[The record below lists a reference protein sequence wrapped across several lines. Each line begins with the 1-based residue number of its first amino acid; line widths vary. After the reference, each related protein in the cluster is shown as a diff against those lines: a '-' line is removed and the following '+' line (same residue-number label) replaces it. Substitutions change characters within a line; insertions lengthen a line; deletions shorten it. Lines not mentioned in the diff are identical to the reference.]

1 MAPGVSRAPCAEARC
16 PSPRVGNA
24 AIATS
29 LRVVSPSRFGS
40 RQRACDP
47 SFRRLTPSE
56 RAGVRGLRR
65 LWFERREH
73 CENTARTLREHCENT
88 ARTLQEHCAVVRK
101 NTKSTAKRQPD
112 DNGPASHDI
121 SQDKPRHQSRQ
132 ATTSVKTSHD
142 ISRHR
147 RTSRI
152 APADLRTDPVAS
164 IASDPF
170 AQPLPQDPCPRAAP
184 SPTVIASSLRRTSCP

>member
-24 AIATS
+24 ANATS

-73 CENTARTLREHCENT
+73 RKNT

-132 ATTSVKTSHD
+132 ATTSAKTSHD

-147 RTSRI
+147 PTSRI

>member
-24 AIATS
+24 ANATS

-73 CENTARTLREHCENT
+73 RKNT

-121 SQDKPRHQSRQ
+121 SQDQPRHQSRQ
-132 ATTSVKTSHD
+132 ATTSAKTSHD
-142 ISRHR
+142 ISQDQPRHQPR
-147 RTSRI
+147 PATTSADTDRPPESHLLI
-152 APADLRTDPVAS
+152 SVPIQLPRSPAT
-164 IASDPF
+164 
-170 AQPLPQDPCPRAAP
+170 P
-184 SPTVIASSLRRTSCP
+184 SPSRSLKILVPEQHHLRP

>member
-24 AIATS
+24 ANATS

-73 CENTARTLREHCENT
+73 RKNTARTLREHCENT
-88 ARTLQEHCAVVRK
+88 ARTLRGCTEEHEEHSEAAAR
-101 NTKSTAKRQPD
+101 RQR
-112 DNGPASHDI
+112 SC
-121 SQDKPRHQSRQ
+121 KPRHQSRQ

-147 RTSRI
+147 RASRI

>member
-24 AIATS
+24 ANATS

-73 CENTARTLREHCENT
+73 CKNTARTLREHCKNT
-88 ARTLQEHCAVVRK
+88 ARLYGRTRRAQRSGSQTTTVLQATTSVK
-101 NTKSTAKRQPD
+101 T
-112 DNGPASHDI
+112 SHDI

-132 ATTSVKTSHD
+132 ATTSADTDGPPESHLL
-142 ISRHR
+142 ISVPIQLPR
-147 RTSRI
+147 S
-152 APADLRTDPVAS
+152 PAT
-164 IASDPF
+164 
-170 AQPLPQDPCPRAAP
+170 P
-184 SPTVIASSLRRTSCP
+184 SPSHSLTILVPEQHHLRP

>member
-24 AIATS
+24 ANATS

-73 CENTARTLREHCENT
+73 RKNT

-121 SQDKPRHQSRQ
+121 SQDQPRHQSRP
-132 ATTSVKTSHD
+132 ATTSADTDGPPESHLL
-142 ISRHR
+142 ISVPIQLPR
-147 RTSRI
+147 S
-152 APADLRTDPVAS
+152 PAT
-164 IASDPF
+164 
-170 AQPLPQDPCPRAAP
+170 P
-184 SPTVIASSLRRTSCP
+184 SPSHSLKILVPEQHHLRP